1 MICIVYKCRKL
12 LINEKNVDDYRNI
25 NVSFV
30 FLQYNLIEEFTIK
43 ENFQIVFNLCK
54 KEMNNDELYKIL
66 TLVSLPEN
74 EVNLNDFLL
83 RYPDQLS
90 SRQRQ
95 ISIDI
100 KIRN

>member
-1 MICIVYKCRKL
+1 
-12 LINEKNVDDYRNI
+12 
-25 NVSFV
+25 
-30 FLQYNLIEEFTIK
+30 
-43 ENFQIVFNLCK
+43 
-54 KEMNNDELYKIL
+54 MNNDELYKIL

-74 EVNLNDFLL
+74 EVNLNDFRL